1 MDLTR
6 KRNLFLAITVVLV
19 VAIVAVSA
27 VILVRGPRESSVEL
41 VSNNGDG
48 TATVNDINDGNMTIP
63 YYDINVNTYKLQDF
77 KAGSNGTIVYE
88 GGDSFVGI
96 NVNSQMGAIDW
107 AQVKQSGV
115 DFALIRVGWRGK
127 TNGNI
132 VLDSNFQANIEGA
145 LAAEIPVGVYFY
157 SKAVTTEEAEAEAT
171 FVLEQIRNYQVT
183 WPIACNGEQVTSFIK
198 AFCDKIE
205 LAGFTASYYADK
217 TMAYETLQLDQLT
230 SYDLWYAEYRA
241 QPGFYYDFG
250 MWQYTDEGTVSGISG
265 SVPITLSFKNYPS
278 LR

>member
-115 DFALIRVGWRGK
+115 DFALIRVGAG
-127 TNGNI
+127 
-132 VLDSNFQANIEGA
+132 GA
-145 LAAEIPVGVYFY
+145 RPTATLCW
-157 SKAVTTEEAEAEAT
+157 TAT
-171 FVLEQIRNYQVT
+171 FRPT
-183 WPIACNGEQVTSFIK
+183 
-198 AFCDKIE
+198 
-205 LAGFTASYYADK
+205 
-217 TMAYETLQLDQLT
+217 
-230 SYDLWYAEYRA
+230 YRA
-241 QPGFYYDFG
+241 LWRRKSLWGCTSTPR
-250 MWQYTDEGTVSGISG
+250 
-265 SVPITLSFKNYPS
+265 PS
-278 LR
+278 PPRRPRPRPPSCWSKSATTR

>member
-1 MDLTR
+1 MGFYLYTTA
-6 KRNLFLAITVVLV
+6 FTPA
-19 VAIVAVSA
+19 VAVA
-27 VILVRGPRESSVEL
+27 V
-41 VSNNGDG
+41 
-48 TATVNDINDGNMTIP
+48 
-63 YYDINVNTYKLQDF
+63 
-77 KAGSNGTIVYE
+77 
-88 GGDSFVGI
+88 
-96 NVNSQMGAIDW
+96 
-107 AQVKQSGV
+107 
-115 DFALIRVGWRGK
+115 
-127 TNGNI
+127 
-132 VLDSNFQANIEGA
+132 
-145 LAAEIPVGVYFY
+145 
-157 SKAVTTEEAEAEAT
+157 AT

-183 WPIACNGEQVTSFIK
+183 WPIAFFWEYDTNDDGSQDQSSRTIACNGEQVTSFIK

>member
-183 WPIACNGEQVTSFIK
+183 WPIAFFWEYDTNDDGSQDQSSRTIACNGEQVTSFIK

-205 LAGFTASYYADK
+205 LAGFTASYFA
-217 TMAYETLQLDQLT
+217 
-230 SYDLWYAEYRA
+230 
-241 QPGFYYDFG
+241 
-250 MWQYTDEGTVSGISG
+250 V
-265 SVPITLSFKNYPS
+265 
-278 LR
+278 

>member
-183 WPIACNGEQVTSFIK
+183 WPIAFFWE
-198 AFCDKIE
+198 
-205 LAGFTASYYADK
+205 
-217 TMAYETLQLDQLT
+217 
-230 SYDLWYAEYRA
+230 
-241 QPGFYYDFG
+241 
-250 MWQYTDEGTVSGISG
+250 
-265 SVPITLSFKNYPS
+265 
-278 LR
+278 